1 LFENFERGRRRRM
14 RKMKEEEDNPQG
26 GKKNAHVSFTHSILC
41 VLVISHIST

>member
-1 LFENFERGRRRRM
+1 
-14 RKMKEEEDNPQG
+14 MKEEEDNPQG